1 VCEAHRIKSTV
12 WHLDVKVHPATL
24 DQGQVELVEVV
35 GIEHGDPLAARR
47 REYVN
52 EVEQTRQCQLANLLV
67 II

>member
-1 VCEAHRIKSTV
+1 
-12 WHLDVKVHPATL
+12 VKVHPATL